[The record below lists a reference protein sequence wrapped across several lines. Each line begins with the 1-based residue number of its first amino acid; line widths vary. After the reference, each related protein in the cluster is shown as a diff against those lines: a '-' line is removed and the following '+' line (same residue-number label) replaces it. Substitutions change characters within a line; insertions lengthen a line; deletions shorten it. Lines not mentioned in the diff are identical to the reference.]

1 MRNGSTSCWL
11 SDLVPPLALNLLSSV
26 RAPIQAARHL
36 KRLDVLGRSHATGAL
51 SDDAR
56 QTHLLLQ
63 VNLLFP
69 KWQPVSVV

>member
-1 MRNGSTSCWL
+1 MSCWL

-26 RAPIQAARHL
+26 RAPVQAARHL
-36 KRLDVLGRSHATGAL
+36 KCLDVLGRSQATGAL

-63 VNLLFP
+63 VNLFFP